1 MLPGWMLLLV
11 SLGYAALLFGV
22 AWWGDRNPDYTQ
34 HRPWLRP
41 LVYSLSL
48 AVYCSSWTFYGAVGS
63 AVRSGFGY
71 LPIYLGP
78 LLLLLFG
85 WRILERLALIA
96 QSQNIVSISD
106 FIAARYGRAQR
117 LAALVTLMALIAA
130 VPYLALQ
137 YKAVAVSL
145 EVLTGRG
152 TRTTP
157 LGDPA
162 LYVAALMAVFAILYG
177 TRKIDASEHRPGMM
191 LAIALES
198 LVKLVA
204 LIAVGVFAVGWM
216 GARELPLT
224 EATQALVHNATPV
237 GFVGQ
242 TLLAFTAILCL
253 PRQFH
258 VAVVECQD
266 VADIRRA
273 RWLFGAYLVLV
284 SLAVVPI
291 AGAGL
296 AAFGADPSVPADTY
310 VLALPL
316 SGNAD
321 LLALF
326 AYIGGFSAATGMVI
340 VASVALATMVS
351 NDLVMPPLLARGWA
365 EKRGGDVAATVLWTR
380 RVAIVC
386 FAAMAYGYYR
396 VSSGDA
402 TLASYGLMSFAAV
415 AQFAPALIGGLYWR
429 GASRAG
435 VEVGLLLGFGAWA
448 YTLLLPTL
456 TDAGWIERAWL
467 DAGPFGVAWL
477 RPRQLFGLEGWDP
490 LTHGTFWSLL
500 LNVGALFLVSAR
512 WRPGFDERLRTA
524 PFLDPYAGAQ
534 QPLDGGASH
543 GGMQVADLLALAGRI
558 VGERSARRAFAER
571 AQGGSAPLQ
580 LHAPADR
587 AWVQFTER
595 LLAAAIG
602 ASSARLVLT
611 SALKGSGM
619 DVAQVVSVLDETG
632 QALRFNRQLLA
643 VTFENM
649 AQGISVVDRAL
660 RLVSWNRRYQDMFG
674 YSEGMLYVGRPIAE
688 LIRYNVERGLVGA
701 GVQVDAEVDKR
712 LNYLR
717 EGGPH
722 VYVRERADGT
732 VIESRGEPL
741 PGGGY
746 VMTFNDISDYK
757 RAETALREANETLE
771 QRVAARTREAEAA
784 QASRTRFL
792 AAVSHDVL
800 QPLNAARLFASALRE
815 SDGDAGEQRHLAE
828 RVDTSLR
835 AAEELLDGLLDISR
849 LDTGALQP
857 QLTDFDAGELLR
869 QLAAQ
874 YAPVAAAHGLQ
885 LRVHAPLLAVRSDR
899 RLLRRVLQNFL
910 ANALRYT
917 REGRIVLAAR
927 ARGDSVE
934 LQVWDTGPGI
944 PDYHL
949 QQIFEEFYRIEQPS
963 HGDEKGLGLGLS
975 ICQRIS
981 AILGH
986 PLDVRSRTKQHVQ
999 READARAD
1007 ESFVD
1012 PRSPQPVHAGD
1023 GLPRSRLPE
1032 CRLSGSMFSIRAP
1045 RVAHAAPFAAPEPPD
1060 IPDSLAGMRVL
1071 CLDNDP
1077 DILAGM
1083 AALLGRWGI
1092 DVIGTTTVDD
1102 ALARMDA
1109 LPDVLLVDYH
1119 LHDRLDGLD
1128 ALDAL
1133 RARHRSVP
1141 GALLTADGSEA
1152 LKQAARARGYRVLT
1166 KPLRPASLR
1175 AFLAAQRQDQRL
1187 TQA

>member
-1 MLPGWMLLLV
+1 MLPGWILLLV

-34 HRPWLRP
+34 RRPWLRP

-63 AVRSGFGY
+63 AVRNGIGY

-96 QSQNIVSISD
+96 QSQSIVSISD

-117 LAALVTLMALIAA
+117 LAAMVTLMALLAA

-145 EVLTGRG
+145 GVLGGR
-152 TRTTP
+152 TETTL

-162 LYVAALMAVFAILYG
+162 LYVAVLMAVFAIIFG
-177 TRKIDASEHRPGMM
+177 TRQVDASEHRPGMM
-191 LAIALES
+191 LAISLES
-198 LVKLVA
+198 LVKLMA
-204 LIAVGVFAVGWM
+204 LIAVGVFAVGWLDTR
-216 GARELPLT
+216 GLPIA
-224 EATQALVHNATPV
+224 EATRALVDNAPPV
-237 GFVGQ
+237 GFIGQ
-242 TLLAFTAILCL
+242 TLLAFTAIICL

-258 VAVVECQD
+258 VAVVECLD

-273 RWLFGAYLVLV
+273 RWLFGSYLVLI
-284 SLAVVPI
+284 SLAVLPI
-291 AGAGL
+291 ASAGL
-296 AAFGADPSVPADTY
+296 ALFGNGTVVPADTF

-316 SGNAD
+316 AEQRD

-326 AYIGGFSAATGMVI
+326 AYLGGFSAATGMVI

-365 EKRGGDVAATVLWTR
+365 QRHGGNVASLVLWIR
-380 RVAIVC
+380 RIAIVC

-396 VSSGDA
+396 VSGSDT
-402 TLASYGLMSFAAV
+402 TLAAYGLMSFAAV

-429 GASRAG
+429 GASRQG
-435 VEVGLLLGFGAWA
+435 VEAGLLLGFATWA

-456 TDAGWIERAWL
+456 TDAGWFDRGWL
-467 DAGPFGVAWL
+467 EHGPFGIAWL
-477 RPRQLFGLEGWDP
+477 RPRQLFGLLGWDP

-512 WRPGFDERLRTA
+512 WRPGFDERLRNA
-524 PFLDPYAGAQ
+524 PFLDPYAGAG
-534 QPLDGGASH
+534 QPFDGGVSH
-543 GGMQVADLLALAGRI
+543 SGVQVGDLLALAGRI
-558 VGERSARRAFAER
+558 VGERTARRAFAER
-571 AQGGSAPLQ
+571 AQSGGFALQ
-580 LHAPADR
+580 PNAAADR
-587 AWVQFTER
+587 GWVQFTER

-619 DVAQVVSVLDETG
+619 DVAEVVAVLDEAG
-632 QALRFNRQLLA
+632 QQLRFNRQLLA

-649 AQGISVVDRAL
+649 AQGISVVDREL
-660 RLVSWNRRYQDMFG
+660 KLVSWNRRYQEMFD
-674 YSEGMLYVGRPIAE
+674 YPQGMLYVGRPVAE
-688 LIRYNVERGLVGA
+688 LIRYNVKRGLIGA
-701 GVQVDAEVDKR
+701 AAQVEAEVDKR
-712 LNYLR
+712 LEYLR
-717 EGGPH
+717 RGGAH
-722 VYVRERADGT
+722 VYVRERDDGR

-746 VMTFNDISDYK
+746 VMTFNDITDYK
-757 RAETALREANETLE
+757 RVERALRESNETLE
-771 QRVAARTREAEAA
+771 QRVAARTREAEDA

-815 SDGDAGEQRHLAE
+815 SDNGAEQRHLAE

-835 AAEELLDGLLDISR
+835 AAEELLDGLLDVSR
-849 LDTGALQP
+849 LDTGALKP
-857 QLTDFDAGELLR
+857 ELTDFDASELLR

-874 YAPVAAAHGLQ
+874 YAPMAAARALD
-885 LRVHAPLLAVRSDR
+885 LRVHALPLPVRSDR
-899 RLLRRVLQNFL
+899 RLMRRVLQNFL

-927 ARGDSVE
+927 ARGDNVE

-944 PDYHL
+944 PEHHL
-949 QQIFEEFYRIEQPS
+949 QQIFEEFYRYEQPS
-963 HGDEKGLGLGLS
+963 HGDEQGLGLGLS

-981 AILGH
+981 HLLGH
-986 PLDVRSRTKQHVQ
+986 PLGVRS
-999 READARAD
+999 
-1007 ESFVD
+1007 S
-1012 PRSPQPVHAGD
+1012 AG
-1023 GLPRSRLPE
+1023 R
-1032 CRLSGSMFSIRAP
+1032 GSMFSIRAP
-1045 RVAHAAPFAAPEPPD
+1045 RAAHAVAIPPPAQPAL
-1060 IPDSLAGMRVL
+1060 PDSLAGMRVL
-1071 CLDNDP
+1071 CVDNDP

-1083 AALLGRWGI
+1083 AALLGRWKI
-1092 DVIGTTTVDD
+1092 EVLRAATVDE
-1102 ALARMDA
+1102 ALARMDDA
-1109 LPDVLLVDYH
+1109 PDVLLVDYH

-1128 ALDAL
+1128 ALDML
-1133 RARHRSVP
+1133 RERDPSVP
-1141 GALLTADGSEA
+1141 GALLTADGSES

-1166 KPLRPASLR
+1166 KPIKPASLR
-1175 AFLAAQRQDQRL
+1175 AFLAAQRTLAKQTSIVL
-1187 TQA
+1187 TS